1 MEKVGLLSRVQLYV
15 IVDKKLCGGRD
26 IEEMATEAI
35 DGGAQMIQYRDKE
48 SNYDRFLSCARK
60 LREICRQRE
69 VPFIVNDEVV
79 IASEIDADG
88 VHLGH
93 EDLPIKEAREI
104 LGADKIVGKTA
115 RTIRQAKMAEDEG
128 ADYAG
133 LGPIF
138 YTDSKQIDEP
148 IGVDVIRRA
157 SESLSIP
164 FFVIGGINL
173 DNLDQVIRAGGKRI
187 AVISAIVSSD
197 NPKASAARLLERL
210 ESRNLI

>member
-1 MEKVGLLSRVQLYV
+1 MEKAELLSRVRLYV
-15 IVDKKLCGGRD
+15 IADKKLCGGKD
-26 IEEMATEAI
+26 IEEVAGEAI
-35 DGGAQMIQYRDKE
+35 AGGAQMIQYRDKE
-48 SNYDRFLSCARK
+48 SSYDRFLSCARR
-60 LREICRQRE
+60 LREMCRERK

-79 IASEIDADG
+79 VASEIDADG

-104 LGADKIVGKTA
+104 LGPEKIVGKTA
-115 RTIRQAKMAEDEG
+115 RTIRQAKMAEDQG

-133 LGPIF
+133 LGPVF

-157 SESLSIP
+157 SESLKIP
-164 FFVIGGINL
+164 FFAIGGINL
-173 DNLDQVIRAGGKRI
+173 DNLDQVIKAGGQRI

-210 ESRNLI
+210 KSRNPT